1 MRMSK
6 GFDGQSACA
15 ATAPGKNVDSYTVSA
30 LQAGLVQRDN
40 EIQALRSKLAETE
53 LLMVEYR
60 EYQRLVESSPAF
72 SATGDQGPSKL
83 RELFYHLAHR
93 GFFKS
98 GQPAAKVLGLFER
111 VYQRLFKRP
120 SGLFEHHNFDEQFFL
135 GWNPAAARYPGGPFQ
150 DYLTNW
156 YPSPRQAFPPGE
168 VVQRLSSLQTLASR
182 CSSLRGAGDVTPKIS
197 IVIPVYNQLRVTLK
211 CISSVLTA
219 GALQSFEIIV
229 VDDCSAPSV
238 SDVLSKAAGVRHLR
252 QIVNGGFIASCNAGA
267 SIARGEYLV
276 FLNNDTHV
284 LAGWLDE
291 LVQTFVT
298 RPKAGLV
305 GSQLIYPNG
314 VLQEAGAIMWRD
326 GSGWNYG
333 RGQKRDLPQF
343 NYLRPVDWCSGAS
356 IMIPRALFN
365 ELGQFD
371 PLYSPAYA
379 EDVDLAFKVRKSGY
393 EVLYQPC
400 SKVVHF
406 EGVSSGTDTSTGVKA
421 YQVVNLKKLYERW
434 QPKLASHGVPGVRPD
449 LERDR
454 GITKRILFMDAVTPT
469 PDCDAGSVVVYQFMK
484 IFLNLGYGVSFL
496 PVDNLLSDGKYTE
509 DLQRIGVECWH
520 YPFITSVD
528 EYLQKHGNKFD
539 LVFMYRAPEAAKH
552 LDAVRMYAP
561 QAKIVFN
568 TVDLHFVRA
577 ERQAEVEG
585 SVLRRVQAAAL
596 KEKELHVMKST
607 EATILLNKSEVD
619 LIKELA
625 PSVKTFM
632 LPLTQE
638 VPGSRTVFG
647 ERKDMVFI
655 GGFRHLPNVDAV
667 KYFCLEVMPLVR
679 TKLPGV
685 KFVVVGSHVPDE
697 LHQYASEDVEIRGFV
712 ADLADVFD
720 HCRISVAPL
729 RFGAGMKGKI
739 VTSLTYGVPCVT
751 TTVGSEGMGLTEGE
765 NVLLAGDPASY
776 AQAIVEVYT
785 SEATWNTLSTA
796 GIEFAKKN
804 FSPEVVEQQIRQMM
818 GELGV

>member
-1 MRMSK
+1 MSN
-6 GFDGQSACA
+6 GFDGHSASA
-15 ATAPGKNVDSYTVSA
+15 ATSPRKNVDSYTVSA

-53 LLMVEYR
+53 LFMAEYR
-60 EYQRLVESSPAF
+60 EYQRLVDSDLAF
-72 SATGDQGPSKL
+72 SATAAQGSSKL

-135 GWNPAAARYPGGPFQ
+135 GWNPAAATYPGGPFQ

-156 YPSPRQAFPPGE
+156 YPSPRQAFPLGE
-168 VVQRLSSLQTLASR
+168 VVHLLMSLRTLASS
-182 CSSLRGAGDVTPKIS
+182 CSSLRGEGDGAPKVS

-211 CISSVLTA
+211 CIRSVLAA
-219 GALQSFEIIV
+219 GALEPFEIIV
-229 VDDCSAPSV
+229 VDDCSAASV
-238 SDVLSKAAGVRHLR
+238 SDVLSKVGGIRHLR
-252 QIVNGGFIASCNAGA
+252 QAVNGGFIASCNAGA

-291 LVQTFVT
+291 LLKTFVI
-298 RPKAGLV
+298 RPKTGLV

-356 IMIPRALFN
+356 IMIPRALFSK
-365 ELGQFD
+365 LGRFD

-434 QPKLASHGVPGVRPD
+434 QPTLATHGISGVRPD

-484 IFLNLGYGVSFL
+484 IFLKLGYGVSFI
-496 PVDNLLSDGKYTE
+496 PVDNLLSDGKYTQ

-520 YPFITSVD
+520 YPFISSVD

-539 LVFMYRAPEAAKH
+539 LIFMYRAPEAAKH
-552 LDAVRMYAP
+552 LDAVRMHAP

-596 KEKELHVMKST
+596 KEKELHVMRST

-638 VPGSRTVFG
+638 VPGSRKAFA

-667 KYFCLEVMPLVR
+667 KYFCSEVMPLVR
-679 TKLPGV
+679 MQLPGV

-697 LHQYASEDVEIRGFV
+697 LHEYASEDVEIRGFV

-751 TTVGSEGMGLTEGE
+751 TTIGSEGMGLTEGE
-765 NVLLAGDPASY
+765 NVLLADDPASY
-776 AQAIVEVYT
+776 AQAIVDVYT
-785 SEATWNTLSTA
+785 AESTWGKLSKA
-796 GIEFAKKN
+796 GIDFAKQN

>member
-1 MRMSK
+1 MSK

-15 ATAPGKNVDSYTVSA
+15 GTPPGNNVDSYTVSA
-30 LQAGLVQRDN
+30 LQAGIVQRDN

-53 LLMVEYR
+53 LLMMEYR
-60 EYQRLVESSPAF
+60 EYKRLVESDPAF
-72 SATGDQGPSKL
+72 SAPGDQGPSKL

-111 VYQRLFKRP
+111 VYQRVFKRP

-156 YPSPRQAFPPGE
+156 YPSPRQRFLPGE
-168 VVQRLSSLQTLASR
+168 VVDLLFSLRASASR
-182 CSSLRGAGDVTPKIS
+182 CSSVRCEGDETPKVS
-197 IVIPVYNQLRVTLK
+197 IVIPVYNQLLVTLK
-211 CISSVLTA
+211 CISSVLAA
-219 GALQSFEIIV
+219 GAQESFEIIL
-229 VDDCSAPSV
+229 VDDCSASSV
-238 SDVLSKAAGVRHLR
+238 SDVLSKAAGIRYLR
-252 QIVNGGFIASCNAGA
+252 QTTNGGFIASCNAGA
-267 SIARGEYLV
+267 SVARGEYLV

-291 LVQTFVT
+291 LLQTFSI
-298 RPKAGLV
+298 RPKTGLV

-326 GSGWNYG
+326 GAGWNYG
-333 RGQKRDLPQF
+333 RGQRRDLPQF

-356 IMIPRALFN
+356 IMVPKALFD

-371 PLYSPAYA
+371 PHYSPAYA
-379 EDVDLAFKVRKSGY
+379 EDVDLAFKIRKSGY

-406 EGVSSGTDTSTGVKA
+406 EGVSSGTDVSTGVKA

-434 QPKLASHGVPGVRPD
+434 QPLLATHGVPGVRPD

-484 IFLNLGYGVSFL
+484 IFLKLGYGVSFL
-496 PVDNLLSDGKYTE
+496 PVDNLLPDGKYTQ

-539 LVFMYRAPEAAKH
+539 LVFMYRAPEAARN

-638 VPGSRTVFG
+638 VPGSRRSFAD
-647 ERKDMVFI
+647 RKDMVFI

-667 KYFCLEVMPLVR
+667 KYFCSEVMPLVR

-685 KFVVVGSHVPDE
+685 RFVVVGSHVPDE
-697 LHQYASEDVEIRGFV
+697 LHEYASEDVEIRGFV
-712 ADLADVFD
+712 ANLADVFD
-720 HCRISVAPL
+720 YCRISVAPL

-751 TTVGSEGMGLTEGE
+751 TTIGSEGMGLTNGE
-765 NVLLAGDPASY
+765 NVLLAEDPASY
-776 AQAIVEVYT
+776 AQAIVDVY
-785 SEATWNTLSTA
+785 SCEATWNKLSTA
-796 GIEFAKKN
+796 GIEFAQQN

-818 GELGV
+818 VELGV